1 MKRYAVEGTI
11 VPNSLNIWYPQRY
24 QESYIYKGE
33 LILEAEDFFKDPS
46 LWSNYLYTSKKSA
59 EEGMETLQENN
70 SQGRYWDMSF
80 KIIEIEID

>member
-11 VPNSLNIWYPQRY
+11 VPNSLNIWYPRGY
-24 QESYIYKGE
+24 QESYIRKGDFTVNTE
-33 LILEAEDFFKDPS
+33 GFFKDPA

-70 SQGRYWDMSF
+70 SQGRYWDSSF
-80 KIIEIEID
+80 RIVEIEIN